1 MAASWSVPQKTSGT
15 DLGVFVDSR
24 QFVMYN
30 WFVVK
35 KRGATC
41 MPNYILAFCIA
52 LAVALV
58 ITPGV
63 ILLAAK
69 TGAMDAPNARKVHK
83 KPIPRI
89 GGIGIYAAF
98 MAAILAV
105 MGFTELTDDVF
116 HELVGLLV
124 SGTLIV
130 AVGLIDD
137 YKNLPAKVKLLG
149 QILAACVLVAFDVRI
164 DFITDPFGDFIFLEY
179 FAAPATVFWIV
190 GLTNTVNL
198 IDGLD
203 GLAAGVSS
211 IAAVTIFLVALQ
223 QDFLLVAVLTAAL
236 AGAAIGFLYYNF
248 NPARIFMGDTGS
260 MFLGFMLAGI
270 SVIGAVKSAATI
282 ALIVPIL
289 ALGLPILDTAF
300 AIVRRYRGGVP
311 IFKPDKGHLHHRL
324 LDLGFTQRQAVLL
337 MYVISALLGLSAV
350 VLNEV
355 SSGIAVL
362 IVVCVLSAVL
372 FGAKKLGVFQ
382 PKRSAPSQQ
391 LH

>member
-1 MAASWSVPQKTSGT
+1 
-15 DLGVFVDSR
+15 
-24 QFVMYN
+24 
-30 WFVVK
+30 
-35 KRGATC
+35 
-41 MPNYILAFCIA
+41 MPDYMLAFVIA
-52 LAVALV
+52 AGVALL

-69 TGAMDAPNARKVHK
+69 TGAMDAPDARKVHK

-98 MAAILAV
+98 MVAMLSVLSFVDVTAEV
-105 MGFTELTDDVF
+105 KTEIIGLMVGGSLIV
-116 HELVGLLV
+116 LVGV
-124 SGTLIV
+124 
-130 AVGLIDD
+130 IDD
-137 YKNLPAKVKLLG
+137 YKNLPAKVKLVG
-149 QILAACVLVAFDVRI
+149 QIIAAAVLVIAFDVRI
-164 DFITDPFGDFIFLEY
+164 DFITDPFGDYIYTEWL
-179 FAAPATVFWIV
+179 AVPLTIFWIV

-203 GLAAGVSS
+203 GLAAGVAT
-211 IAAVTIFLVALQ
+211 IAAVTIMMVALQ
-223 QDFLLVAVLTAAL
+223 QSIMLVAVLTAAL
-236 AGAAIGFLYYNF
+236 AGAAFGFLYYNF
-248 NPARIFMGDTGS
+248 NPARIFMGDSGS

-289 ALGLPILDTAF
+289 ALGLPILDTTF

-350 VLNEV
+350 ALTEV
-355 SSGIAVL
+355 SNQLAI
-362 IVVCVLSAVL
+362 IIVCVVVVVVL
-372 FGAKKLGVFQ
+372 LGAKKIGDRKSVV
-382 PKRSAPSQQ
+382 
-391 LH
+391 

>member
-1 MAASWSVPQKTSGT
+1 
-15 DLGVFVDSR
+15 
-24 QFVMYN
+24 
-30 WFVVK
+30 
-35 KRGATC
+35 
-41 MPNYILAFCIA
+41 MPDYMLAFIIA
-52 LAVALV
+52 VGMALLV
-58 ITPGV
+58 TPGV
-63 ILLAAK
+63 IYLAKK
-69 TGAMDAPNARKVHK
+69 TGALDKPDARKVHK
-83 KPIPRI
+83 DPIPRI
-89 GGIGIYAAF
+89 GGLGIYLAF
-98 MAAILAV
+98 MAAMGAV
-105 MGFTELTDDVF
+105 LFMVPVDAEVRQEIMGLM
-116 HELVGLLV
+116 V
-124 SGTLIV
+124 SGTIIV
-130 AVGLIDD
+130 IIGLVDD
-137 YKNLPAKVKLLG
+137 YTNLPAKVKLLG
-149 QILAACVLVAFDVRI
+149 QILAACVLVLGFDVRI
-164 DFITDPFGDFIFLEY
+164 DFITDPFGDYLFLE
-179 FAAPATVFWIV
+179 FLAVPATLFWIV

-223 QDFLLVAVLTAAL
+223 QGFMLVAVLTAAL

-289 ALGLPILDTAF
+289 ALGLPIMDTTF

-350 VLNEV
+350 ALTEV
-355 SSGIAVL
+355 SPQMSIA
-362 IVVCVLSAVL
+362 IVCVVIFTVL
-372 FGAKKLGVFQ
+372 FGAKKIGIFHLND
-382 PKRSAPSQQ
+382 SAQQ
-391 LH
+391 H

>member
-1 MAASWSVPQKTSGT
+1 
-15 DLGVFVDSR
+15 
-24 QFVMYN
+24 
-30 WFVVK
+30 
-35 KRGATC
+35 
-41 MPNYILAFCIA
+41 
-52 LAVALV
+52 
-58 ITPGV
+58 
-63 ILLAAK
+63 
-69 TGAMDAPNARKVHK
+69 
-83 KPIPRI
+83 
-89 GGIGIYAAF
+89 

-149 QILAACVLVAFDVRI
+149 QVLAACVLVAFDVRI